1 MNEERI
7 AQRIK
12 TIRNARK
19 LTLQDLADQTGLTK
33 GYLSKIER
41 SKKAPPFSTI
51 TRIANALEV
60 EVSYL
65 FQDNGDPEDD
75 PRITFTKKGRGDSV
89 KTGGALYGYGYEALA
104 AGKPGKNMIPYII
117 EPAEEETGIFQHEG
131 EEFIYVLEGRHEF
144 TYDGKT
150 YLMEAGDSVYF
161 DSGVPHS
168 GRSIGH
174 ARLLAVLFNYK
185 RL

>member
-1 MNEERI
+1 M
-7 AQRIK
+7 
-12 TIRNARK
+12 RK
-19 LTLQDLADQTGLTK
+19 LTLQDLADLTGLTK

-51 TRIANALEV
+51 TRIANALGV

-65 FQDNGDPEDD
+65 FQDNGGAEDD
-75 PRITFTKKGRGDSV
+75 PRIVFTKKGQGESV
-89 KTGGALYGYGYEALA
+89 KTAGAFYGYGYEALA
-104 AGKPGKNMIPYII
+104 SKKPGKNMIPYII
-117 EPAEEETGIFQHEG
+117 EPVAEEIGVFHHEG
-131 EEFIYVLEGRHEF
+131 EEFIYVLEGVHEF

-150 YLMEAGDSVYF
+150 YLMEEGDSVYF
-161 DSGVPHS
+161 DSGIPHT
-168 GRSIGH
+168 GRNIGH